1 LLLSQLNSHDIRARL
16 RNGGLRLRMGD
27 FTVHL
32 TTSLSGVADGI
43 SLMYGGFPLI
53 PEEGFADFHV
63 SVDSPSGLRRWFR
76 PQVLFSH
83 DGYMPFKPLPVEHGY
98 AQLEWGLNWCIS
110 SHCHQYLV
118 IHAGVIEKNGYAV
131 ILPAPPGSGKSTLCA
146 ALVQRGWRLL
156 SDELALVSRHDGL
169 LKPIARPVNL
179 KNQSIDV
186 IRAFEPTAVI
196 GTPANDTSK
205 GTVAHMRAPAE
216 SIARAQESAQ
226 PAWVIFPK
234 YEAGST
240 ARLSPMPKGNAFIE
254 LAESAFNYSSLGEE
268 GFRVLADI
276 IDNSDCYRF
285 SYSSL
290 DEAVAIFS
298 ALEPRSVSEPA
309 RQAAL

>member
-1 LLLSQLNSHDIRARL
+1 
-16 RNGGLRLRMGD
+16 
-27 FTVHL
+27 
-32 TTSLSGVADGI
+32 
-43 SLMYGGFPLI
+43 
-53 PEEGFADFHV
+53 
-63 SVDSPSGLRRWFR
+63 
-76 PQVLFSH
+76 
-83 DGYMPFKPLPVEHGY
+83 
-98 AQLEWGLNWCIS
+98 
-110 SHCHQYLV
+110 
-118 IHAGVIEKNGYAV
+118 
-131 ILPAPPGSGKSTLCA
+131 
-146 ALVQRGWRLL
+146 
-156 SDELALVSRHDGL
+156 L